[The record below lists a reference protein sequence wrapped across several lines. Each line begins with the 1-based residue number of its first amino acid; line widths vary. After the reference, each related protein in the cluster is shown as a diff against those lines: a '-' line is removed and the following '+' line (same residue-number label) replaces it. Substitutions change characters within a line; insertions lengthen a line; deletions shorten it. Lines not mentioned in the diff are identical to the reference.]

1 MSRSVLEP
9 IPVSSLSAEIE
20 KFAHLPPLLF
30 TGQAANLMMVTNA
43 GAAAMHDN
51 CEHLSRGRNELGHRL
66 FSRDECVAR
75 RWARLRFSNANDNES
90 AASGKATV
98 APADA
103 FANEGL

>member
-9 IPVSSLSAEIE
+9 IPVSSLAKEIE

-30 TGQAANLMMVTNA
+30 TGQAAAVMMVTTA
-43 GAAAMHDN
+43 GASSMHDN

-75 RWARLRFSNANDNES
+75 RWARLRFSNVNDNEPTFTD
-90 AASGKATV
+90 AT
-98 APADA
+98 APAEV
-103 FANEGL
+103 FEREKV